1 MIDSI
6 PVNIT
11 PDADG
16 LMKLTDAVAATTN
29 SLIVTWN
36 FRREPIVSIGK
47 LESVF
52 QLFKLDK

>member
-16 LMKLTDAVAATTN
+16 LMKLADTVAATTN

-36 FRREPIVSIGK
+36 FKREPIVSIGK
-47 LESVF
+47 L
-52 QLFKLDK
+52 